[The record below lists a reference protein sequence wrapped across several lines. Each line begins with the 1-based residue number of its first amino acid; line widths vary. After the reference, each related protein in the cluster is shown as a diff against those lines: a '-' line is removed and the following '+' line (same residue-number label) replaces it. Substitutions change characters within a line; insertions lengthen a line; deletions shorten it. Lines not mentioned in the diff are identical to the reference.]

1 MSMESPE
8 YATIQEKFADLV
20 DLLAGNAPVITQFTN
35 HLFSAHLI
43 PESVQLDVA
52 SNCSYSPQDRATKL
66 LNSVLATLKSN
77 SRVFAGFIVSIEKAG
92 LSDMATTLRDIL
104 SKLTFTNYNVIVLHN
119 IGKNGSILLQQSQGP
134 HPNDVSSIQLM
145 SKDRVLKTIESLH
158 SEFSRLTAEIR
169 SKFSSLIEGGELSIL
184 HLARKAGEYLK
195 IPVESLKANNVDEL
209 FDKLQSH
216 YDFFNFGILRELVL
230 EYLKTDKIHAKLSQY
245 TKRINRFAESSQL
258 KHIRSAI
265 KEKLPAPITTGNNT
279 KPIIIKLNKRW
290 EMMTL
295 ENFRKVLR
303 HYFNGTSDVC
313 SHIYFDYSS
322 VMVSMLIPAAATCA
336 TGFVDQVVSNECAMK
351 RIGIFEVAFDNEAI
365 FKEADDINFELSLHQ
380 SVKDGDS
387 FAVEI
392 LLQLGANPNTEDEG
406 GRTALMLAT
415 DEFEGEILNL
425 FSTKCGI
432 HTERK
437 QPQHHNYEGELL
449 IP

>member
-1 MSMESPE
+1 MLPLPDQ
-8 YATIQEKFADLV
+8 QE
-20 DLLAGNAPVITQFTN
+20 P
-35 HLFSAHLI
+35 H
-43 PESVQLDVA
+43 
-52 SNCSYSPQDRATKL
+52 
-66 LNSVLATLKSN
+66 
-77 SRVFAGFIVSIEKAG
+77 
-92 LSDMATTLRDIL
+92 SD
-104 SKLTFTNYNVIVLHN
+104 
-119 IGKNGSILLQQSQGP
+119 
-134 HPNDVSSIQLM
+134 DVSSIQLI

-195 IPVESLKANNVDEL
+195 IPVESLNKANNVDEL
-209 FDKLQSH
+209 FDKLQLH
-216 YDFFNFGILRELVL
+216 YDFFSFGVLRELVL
-230 EYLKTDKIHAKLSQY
+230 EHLKTDKIHTKLSQY

-365 FKEADDINFELSLHQ
+365 FKEADDINFELSLLQ

-387 FAVEI
+387 FAVEM
-392 LLQLGANPNTEDEG
+392 LLQLGASPNTVDEG

-415 DEFEGEILNL
+415 ESKGKILDL
-425 FSTKCGI
+425 FSTIKCGI
-432 HTERK
+432 YTGRK

-449 IP
+449 IS

>member
-1 MSMESPE
+1 M
-8 YATIQEKFADLV
+8 L
-20 DLLAGNAPVITQFTN
+20 
-35 HLFSAHLI
+35 
-43 PESVQLDVA
+43 
-52 SNCSYSPQDRATKL
+52 
-66 LNSVLATLKSN
+66 
-77 SRVFAGFIVSIEKAG
+77 
-92 LSDMATTLRDIL
+92 
-104 SKLTFTNYNVIVLHN
+104 IVLHN
-119 IGKNGSILLQQSQGP
+119 IGKNASILDQQPQP
-134 HPNDVSSIQLM
+134 DDVSSIQLI

-169 SKFSSLIEGGELSIL
+169 SRFSSLIEGGELSIL

-209 FDKLQSH
+209 FDKLQLH
-216 YDFFNFGILRELVL
+216 YDFFSFGVLRELVL

-313 SHIYFDYSS
+313 SHIYFDFSS
-322 VMVSMLIPAAATCA
+322 VMVSMLLPAAYT
-336 TGFVDQVVSNECAMK
+336 TGFIDQVVSNECAMK
-351 RIGIFEVAFDNEAI
+351 RIGIFEVALDNETI
-365 FKEADDINFELSLHQ
+365 FKEADDINFELPLLQ

-415 DEFEGEILNL
+415 ESKGEILDL
-425 FSTKCGI
+425 FSTIKCGI
-432 HTERK
+432 HTGRK

-449 IP
+449 IS

>member
-1 MSMESPE
+1 M
-8 YATIQEKFADLV
+8 
-20 DLLAGNAPVITQFTN
+20 
-35 HLFSAHLI
+35 
-43 PESVQLDVA
+43 
-52 SNCSYSPQDRATKL
+52 
-66 LNSVLATLKSN
+66 
-77 SRVFAGFIVSIEKAG
+77 
-92 LSDMATTLRDIL
+92 
-104 SKLTFTNYNVIVLHN
+104 
-119 IGKNGSILLQQSQGP
+119 
-134 HPNDVSSIQLM
+134 
-145 SKDRVLKTIESLH
+145 
-158 SEFSRLTAEIR
+158 
-169 SKFSSLIEGGELSIL
+169 IEGGKLSIL

-290 EMMTL
+290 EDMTL

-303 HYFNGTSDVC
+303 RYFNGISDVC
-313 SHIYFDYSS
+313 SRIFFRYSS
-322 VMVSMLIPAAATCA
+322 VMVSMLIPATCT
-336 TGFVDQVVSNECAMK
+336 TGFIDQVVSNECAMK
-351 RIGIFEVAFDNEAI
+351 RIGIFEVALDNEAI
-365 FKEADDINFELSLHQ
+365 FKEADDINFELSLLQ

-415 DEFEGEILNL
+415 ESKFDEILKL
-425 FSTKCGI
+425 LSTMCGI
-432 HTERK
+432 HIEK
-437 QPQHHNYEGELL
+437 EQPQHPNNGGELL
-449 IP
+449 IFSLTH